1 MFSKFHRSQICRDKI
16 RRSDIMTCV
25 GSSQGWSIMVQATW
39 SPTVQ
44 PCQPHGF
51 GTLQEK
57 LVTVY
62 HVISSY
68 IHYYPLLSMTI
79 HYYPL
84 LSITIHYYP
93 KNYPLVSMIIYLYPQ
108 YYPLYPGEWTSCLLD
123 PCVPNPSA
131 ETTKTKQ
138 FLSRQGCRA
147 VPCIA
152 CPEMWFT
159 CLLQFMV
166 PLMETTMENIWRTL
180 GFCGTKSYLETNPKH
195 VLYTLQRKTQNP
207 FWNPLK
213 SFNTLLPFV
222 FSSPLLCIVKSL
234 LGL

>member
-1 MFSKFHRSQICRDKI
+1 MFSKFHRSQICPDKI

-62 HVISSY
+62 NVISCYIMLYHPTVHPLLSIV
-68 IHYYPLLSMTI
+68 IHYYPLLS
-79 HYYPL
+79 
-84 LSITIHYYP
+84 
-93 KNYPLVSMIIYLYPQ
+93 KNYPLVSMIIHLYPE
-108 YYPLYPGEWTSCLLD
+108 YYPLYPGEWTSCLFD

-138 FLSRQGCRA
+138 FLSCQGCRA
-147 VPCIA
+147 LHLRLV
-152 CPEMWFT
+152 
-159 CLLQFMV
+159 LK
-166 PLMETTMENIWRTL
+166 
-180 GFCGTKSYLETNPKH
+180 CG
-195 VLYTLQRKTQNP
+195 
-207 FWNPLK
+207 
-213 SFNTLLPFV
+213 LPV
-222 FSSPLLCIVKSL
+222 YSNLW
-234 LGL
+234 